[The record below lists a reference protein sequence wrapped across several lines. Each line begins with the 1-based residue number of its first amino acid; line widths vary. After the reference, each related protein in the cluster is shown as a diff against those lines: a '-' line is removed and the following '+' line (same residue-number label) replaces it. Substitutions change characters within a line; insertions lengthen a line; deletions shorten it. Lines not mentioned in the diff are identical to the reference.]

1 MATTGKINGTI
12 IGLYKV
18 TAGTPDT
25 FTKIANGRSANFD
38 LSVDMI
44 ETTEKDSGGFKEYI
58 AGEKGG
64 TFQFEGVLEYE
75 SSVSTQGLSF
85 DDLVTDALAGTAFTI
100 RWSSQSSGDQ
110 YMQSSVLISGVS
122 GSAPNNDVATFSC
135 TMQMTGTITKG
146 NVSA

>member
-18 TAGTPDT
+18 VTGTPDT
-25 FTKIANGRSANFD
+25 YTKIANGRSANFD

-100 RWSSQSSGDQ
+100 RWSSQSTGDQ

-122 GSAPNNDVATFSC
+122 
-135 TMQMTGTITKG
+135 
-146 NVSA
+146 